1 MKVESFYFF
10 NATLSI
16 RDSIMNSS
24 LNKRYLIKLLSNVV
38 SGVVNIAIMA
48 IVPQTLGPTA
58 FGQFSYLQQFF
69 SQVLAFLDAGTSTAF
84 FTKLSAN
91 QGRREL
97 VSYYAVIS
105 LLLLLLLC
113 FLVYLIDITSLHVV
127 VISDIPIQLIYLGMI
142 FGYLTWLSQI
152 FIKVSDA
159 HALTVSVELV
169 RIVHKLIFLGLL
181 FLYLSFYSFD
191 IEGYFYYNYMALW
204 TFVTALVFIFYRS
217 GVFDSEIFSSKINFF
232 PLTSEFYKFASPLF
246 VFNVVGI
253 TVSLFD
259 IWLLQYV
266 NGSEETGFY
275 GLAYSIAAI
284 CFIFTSAMTPVIT
297 REFSK
302 YYSTNEIDKVV
313 ALFNKYV
320 PGLYS
325 LSAFF
330 SIFIAFNAGFILEFF
345 TDSRFNDAMLAL
357 IFMAFYPMHQT
368 YGQITGAVF
377 FAAEQTG
384 KYKNISVIFSVIGL
398 VLSIVLLYFFELGAE
413 GLALKMVLIQVF
425 SVNVQLYYN
434 SLILGFKAGKLFIHQ
449 ILSLIFF
456 SIIMYCVQA
465 IDIHLDNTLYQVLT
479 EGVIYFF
486 IVLIL
491 SIVFPFIF
499 MTDDL
504 TKWIFKHVRS
514 RTVGN

>member
-1 MKVESFYFF
+1 
-10 NATLSI
+10 
-16 RDSIMNSS
+16 MNSS
-24 LNKRYLIKLLSNVV
+24 LNKRYLIKLLSNIV
-38 SGVVNIAIMA
+38 SGVVNIATMA

-84 FTKLSAN
+84 FTKLSAD

-97 VSYYAVIS
+97 VSYYAVFS
-105 LLLLLLLC
+105 LFLLLLLC
-113 FLVYLIDITSLHVV
+113 LLVYLLDITSLHVV

-142 FGYLTWLSQI
+142 FGYLTWLSQV

-159 HALTVSVELV
+159 YALTVSVELV
-169 RIVHKLIFLGLL
+169 RIVHKLVFLGLL

-191 IEGYFYYNYMALW
+191 VEGYFYYNYTLLW
-204 TFVTALVFIFYRS
+204 TFVAALAFIFYRY
-217 GVFDSEIFSSKINFF
+217 GVFDSETFSSKIKYFA
-232 PLTSEFYKFASPLF
+232 LTIEFYKFSSPLF

-253 TVSLFD
+253 SVALFD
-259 IWLLQYV
+259 IWLLQYIS
-266 NGSEETGFY
+266 GSEETGFY

-297 REFSK
+297 REFAK
-302 YYSTNEIDKVV
+302 HYSANEIDKVV

-330 SIFIAFNAGFILEFF
+330 SIFIAFNAGFVLEFF

-357 IFMAFYPMHQT
+357 IIMAFYPMHQT

-377 FAAEQTG
+377 FAAEQTE
-384 KYKNISVIFSVIGL
+384 KYKNISVIFSVLGL
-398 VLSIVLLYFFELGAE
+398 VLSFILIYLFELGAE
-413 GLALKMVLIQVF
+413 GLALKMVFIQIV

-434 SLILGFKAGKLFIHQ
+434 SLILGFKVGKLFIHQ
-449 ILSLIFF
+449 FLSLIFF
-456 SIIMYCVQA
+456 SIIMYFIQNVG
-465 IDIHLDNTLYQVLT
+465 IHLDNTLYQVLT

-486 IVLIL
+486 MALL
-491 SIVFPFIF
+491 FSIFFPFIF

-504 TKWIFKHVRS
+504 TKWIYNYVRS
-514 RTVGN
+514 RTVGR